1 MAHLVVVVGATGTQG
16 GSVVNTLLKDSSYRV
31 RAITRN
37 PDGDAGKA
45 LKAKGAEVV
54 GADLNDEK
62 SLVDA
67 FAGAYAIF
75 TVTNFF
81 EPAMSVGVEQAR
93 KIEYQQA
100 INMVHA
106 AKRTPTLQHYL
117 WSTLP
122 NSNALSKGKFNVH
135 FFDVK
140 SSVDDYIRQDKEF
153 LAKTTF
159 LYLTFF
165 SKNMSYPV
173 YVPMY
178 LVSAKPTCSDKNPPG
193 QIRIHSRRR
202 NKLTL
207 PI

>member
-1 MAHLVVVVGATGTQG
+1 M
-16 GSVVNTLLKDSSYRV
+16 VNTLLKDSSYRV
-31 RAITRN
+31 RAITRS

-75 TVTNFF
+75 AVTNFF
-81 EPAMSVGVEQAR
+81 EPAMGVGVEQAR

-117 WSTLP
+117 
-122 NSNALSKGKFNVH
+122 
-135 FFDVK
+135 
-140 SSVDDYIRQDKEF
+140 
-153 LAKTTF
+153 
-159 LYLTFF
+159 
-165 SKNMSYPV
+165 
-173 YVPMY
+173 
-178 LVSAKPTCSDKNPPG
+178 
-193 QIRIHSRRR
+193 
-202 NKLTL
+202 
-207 PI
+207 